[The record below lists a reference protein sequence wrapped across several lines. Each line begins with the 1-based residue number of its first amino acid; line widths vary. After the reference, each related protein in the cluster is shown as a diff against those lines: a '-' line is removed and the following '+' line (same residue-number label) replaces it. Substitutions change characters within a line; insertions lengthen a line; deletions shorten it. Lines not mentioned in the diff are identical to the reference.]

1 MVFGIINL
9 CFAVS
14 GIGSVVMPMV
24 TAGPCAEPSPPD
36 TTPRLLL
43 YGIGT
48 LVVVLQIVA
57 SIGLIRLREWARQTT
72 VALASLQ
79 FLVCTGGIAVI
90 TGILPLP
97 GGPQTSAPV
106 TSTDPSIQG
115 KLEFLNAVFGTLGAI
130 FKVVLLTLFAL
141 SLIYSLLQIIL
152 LTRPRA
158 RQACQ

>member
-14 GIGSVVMPMV
+14 GIGSSLFPIISSGQNPVS
-24 TAGPCAEPSPPD
+24 GPPGTSAHLW
-36 TTPRLLL
+36 LL
-43 YGIGT
+43 GIGT
-48 LVVVLQIVA
+48 LVVALQIVA

-72 VALASLQ
+72 VVLASLQ

-97 GGPQTSAPV
+97 GGPQASAPV

-115 KLEFLNAVFGTLGAI
+115 KLEILNAVFGTLGAI
-130 FKVVLLTLFAL
+130 FKVVLLTLFTL
-141 SLIYSLLQIIL
+141 SLTYSLLQIIL